1 MKATKHRFSMVI
13 IFDKVFLTF
22 AFVYEILKAF
32 FVVVVAQLICRC
44 FFLDIF
50 RDEIYFLK

>member
-1 MKATKHRFSMVI
+1 MVI